1 MKSKTTK
8 SRHCKQQNYLSRFFN
23 LAITAIFVTNSVVG
37 AETLGPCK
45 VQRPVPG
52 YGGYCKCVTDP
63 QSGDGICKKANKWD
77 AYHVCDGLQDPA
89 KEIGKTIC
97 VPKNQSYGREV
108 LCTRETNWANLA
120 TFLGTGIGTGAVT
133 GALWGLPAGP
143 ITAGVTGFV
152 GGSIGGV
159 AVMIGTFGCPI
170 RTCTATDGPEKNVV
184 GIGIFAGQ
192 DCYHKDP
199 VKD

>member
-1 MKSKTTK
+1 
-8 SRHCKQQNYLSRFFN
+8 
-23 LAITAIFVTNSVVG
+23 
-37 AETLGPCK
+37 
-45 VQRPVPG
+45 
-52 YGGYCKCVTDP
+52 
-63 QSGDGICKKANKWD
+63 
-77 AYHVCDGLQDPA
+77 VCDGLKDPA
-89 KEIGKTIC
+89 EEIGKTIC

-133 GALWGLPAGP
+133 GALWGAPAGP
-143 ITAGVTGFV
+143 ITAAVTGAV

-159 AVMIGTFGCPI
+159 AVMIATFGCPV

-192 DCYHKDP
+192 DCNHKDP
-199 VKD
+199 VKVK